1 MKIGYPCI
9 NLSLNCLS
17 SKTFRLASYSE
28 DRMRLCIDNNLD
40 CLAKILEYNLKHDLL
55 FFRITSDLVPF
66 ASHPVCTFPWQ
77 SVYASAFA
85 ELGEFIRGNG
95 MRVAMHPDQFV
106 LINALNEDI
115 FQRSV
120 SEIRYHTQILDLFGL
135 DETAKIKIHVG
146 GVYHDKA
153 ESIKRFIDRYQ
164 VLPEKI
170 KRRLVIEND
179 ERLYDIQD
187 CLDIHQA
194 TKIPLVFD
202 VFHFRCNNRG
212 EAIRSVFS
220 QVKKTWRQKDGAA
233 IVDYSSQDPTKRTGA
248 HAATVN
254 LADFESFS
262 SAFGGFDFDIM
273 CEIKDKEKSAL
284 RIASALKNIRPRSI
298 ANSPS
303 SPTLF

>member
-9 NLSLNCLS
+9 NVSLNCRS

-28 DRMRLCIDNNLD
+28 ERMRLCIDNNLG
-40 CLAKILEYNLKHDLL
+40 CLFKVLEYNLHHDLL
-55 FFRITSDLVPF
+55 FFRITSDLIPF

-85 ELGEFIRGNG
+85 DLGGYIRGKG

-106 LINALNEDI
+106 LINALDEDI
-115 FQRSV
+115 FHRSV
-120 SEIRYHTQILDLFGL
+120 SEILYHTQVLDLFGL
-135 DETAKIKIHVG
+135 DETAKIQIHVG

-153 ESIKRFIDRYQ
+153 ESIKRFISRYQ
-164 VLPEKI
+164 ALPEEI

-179 ERLYDIQD
+179 ERLYDIHD
-187 CLDIHQA
+187 CLSIYDA

-202 VFHFRCNNRG
+202 VFHFHCKNRG
-212 EAIRSVFS
+212 ESIASVFS
-220 QVKKTWRQKDGAA
+220 EVNKTWRQKDGVA

-248 HAATVN
+248 HAATAD
-254 LADFESFS
+254 LADFALFL
-262 SAFGGFDFDIM
+262 SALPGCDFDIM

-284 RIASALKNIRPRSI
+284 RIASVIKGIR
-298 ANSPS
+298 
-303 SPTLF
+303 

>member
-9 NLSLNCLS
+9 NLSLNCQS

-28 DRMRLCIDNNLD
+28 ERMRLCIDNNLD
-40 CLAKILEYNLKHDLL
+40 CLAKILEYNLNHDLM
-55 FFRITSDLVPF
+55 FFRITSDLIPF

-85 ELGEFIRGNG
+85 ELGAFIRGKG

-135 DETAKIKIHVG
+135 DETAKIQIHVG

-153 ESIKRFIDRYQ
+153 ESIKRFIERYQ
-164 VLPEKI
+164 ALPEEI

-212 EAIRSVFS
+212 ESIGSIFAEVN
-220 QVKKTWRQKDGAA
+220 KTWRKKDGVA
-233 IVDYSSQDPTKRTGA
+233 IVDYSSQDPTKRKGA
-248 HAATVN
+248 HAATIDLV
-254 LADFESFS
+254 DFRLFL
-262 SAFGGFDFDIM
+262 SAASGFDFDIM

-284 RIASALKNIRPRSI
+284 RIASLINGSE
-298 ANSPS
+298 
-303 SPTLF
+303 

>member
-28 DRMRLCIDNNLD
+28 ERMRLCIDNNLG
-40 CLAKILEYNLKHDLL
+40 CLAKILEYNLNHDLL

-77 SVYASAFA
+77 SVYASALA
-85 ELGEFIRGNG
+85 ELGQFIRGNG
-95 MRVAMHPDQFV
+95 IRVAMHPDQFV

-120 SEIRYHTQILDLFGL
+120 NEIIYHTQILDLFGL
-135 DETAKIKIHVG
+135 DETAKIQIHVG

-153 ESIKRFIDRYQ
+153 ESIKRFIERYQ
-164 VLPEKI
+164 TLPEEI

-202 VFHFRCNNRG
+202 IFHFRCNNRG
-212 EAIRSVFS
+212 ESIGSIFS
-220 QVKKTWRQKDGAA
+220 QVNKTWRQKDGAP
-233 IVDYSSQDPTKRTGA
+233 IVDYSSQDALKRTGA
-248 HAATVN
+248 HAATLN
-254 LADFESFS
+254 REDFKLFL
-262 SAFGGFDFDIM
+262 SALPGFDFDIM

-284 RIASALKNIRPRSI
+284 QIASVIKGIR
-298 ANSPS
+298 
-303 SPTLF
+303 

>member
-9 NLSLNCLS
+9 NLSLDCRS

-28 DRMRLCIDNNLD
+28 ERMRLCIDNNLG
-40 CLAKILEYNLKHDLL
+40 CLFKILEYNLNHDLM
-55 FFRITSDLVPF
+55 FFRITSDLIPF

-85 ELGEFIRGNG
+85 ELGQFIRGKG

-115 FQRSV
+115 FQKSV
-120 SEIRYHTQILDLFGL
+120 SEILYHTQILDLLGL
-135 DETAKIKIHVG
+135 DETAKIQIHIG
-146 GVYHDKA
+146 GVYHDKVT
-153 ESIKRFIDRYQ
+153 SIKRFVDRYHT
-164 VLPEKI
+164 LPEEI

-179 ERLYDIQD
+179 ERLYDIHD
-187 CLDIHQA
+187 CLSIHDA

-212 EAIRSVFS
+212 ELIDSVFS
-220 QVKKTWRQKDGAA
+220 KVNKTWRQKDGVA
-233 IVDYSSQDPTKRTGA
+233 IVDYSSQDPAKRTGA
-248 HAATVN
+248 HAATVS
-254 LADFESFS
+254 LEDFESIL
-262 SAFGGFDFDIM
+262 SALKGFDFDIM

-284 RIASALKNIRPRSI
+284 RVASALKSIRP
-298 ANSPS
+298 
-303 SPTLF
+303 

>member
-28 DRMRLCIDNNLD
+28 ERMRLCIDNNLG
-40 CLAKILEYNLKHDLL
+40 CLAKILEYNLNHDLL

-77 SVYASAFA
+77 SVYASALA
-85 ELGEFIRGNG
+85 ELGAFILGNG

-120 SEIRYHTQILDLFGL
+120 NEIIYHTQILDLFGL
-135 DETAKIKIHVG
+135 DETAKIQIHVG

-153 ESIKRFIDRYQ
+153 ESIKRFIERYQ
-164 VLPEKI
+164 TLPEEI

-202 VFHFRCNNRG
+202 IFHFRCNNRG
-212 EAIRSVFS
+212 ESIGSIFS
-220 QVKKTWRQKDGAA
+220 QVNKTWRQKDGAP
-233 IVDYSSQDPTKRTGA
+233 IVDYSSQDALKRTGA
-248 HAATVN
+248 HAATLN
-254 LADFESFS
+254 REDFKLFL
-262 SAFGGFDFDIM
+262 SALPGFDFDIM

-284 RIASALKNIRPRSI
+284 QIASVIKGIR
-298 ANSPS
+298 
-303 SPTLF
+303 